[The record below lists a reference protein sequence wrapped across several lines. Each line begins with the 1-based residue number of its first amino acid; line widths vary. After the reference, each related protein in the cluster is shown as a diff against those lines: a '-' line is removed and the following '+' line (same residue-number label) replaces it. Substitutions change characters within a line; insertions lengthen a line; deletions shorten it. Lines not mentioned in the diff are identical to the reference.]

1 MTTIFISYRRDDE
14 PAAAGRLYDA
24 LVAALGARSVFIDVD
39 GIKPGVDFV
48 DVLEEVLSRCEVV
61 VAIIG
66 RRWLEARDA
75 EGRPRLADPED
86 FVRLELVRAL
96 ERSQEHGDLRLLP
109 LCVEGARMPRPDEL
123 PPELA
128 SFARLQAFS
137 LRHVTWRSDVDH
149 LLEWLQ
155 AQAPAGTWAT
165 RARRRLGLSRLSRRT
180 ARLVAAAAALAV
192 AGGVVAV
199 ALALSGGKEQAQGV
213 GAVEGAPTPLQGK
226 PTAIAAGAGGVWVA
240 EINGVVEELDP
251 RTGRA
256 RGTPIRVPGAPLGL
270 AVGEGA
276 VWVACRTMA
285 SSGEVGGQV
294 VAIDPATKRV
304 GRPIEV
310 GAQPRDVAIG
320 AGGVWTANFSDGSV
334 SRIDPRSRREHR
346 YYPKGPDKGGEP
358 ADIAVGEGAVW
369 VAQSN
374 RQTVNRIN
382 PATGAVL
389 ARIPVSAAP
398 ESVVVGAGAVWV
410 ASLSKDTV
418 TKIDPKSNVPIGQ
431 PVIVGSH
438 PDDIA
443 IWRGG
448 LYVAAKDAGIVQR
461 IDPASMTLS
470 PDSLSVGNG
479 PDALA
484 AYGDSLWVSN
494 VDDSSAVRI
503 GQ

>member
-48 DVLEEVLSRCEVV
+48 EVLEEVLSRCEVL
-61 VAIIG
+61 VAVIG

-75 EGRPRLADPED
+75 QGRSRLADSGD

-96 ERSQEHGDLRLLP
+96 ERSEEHGDIRLLP
-109 LCVEGARMPRPDEL
+109 LCVDGARMPRPDEL

-137 LRHVTWRSDVDH
+137 LRHATWRSDLDH

-165 RARRRLGLSRLSRRT
+165 RARRRLGLSKLSRRT
-180 ARLVAAAAALAV
+180 ARLVAAAAALTVA
-192 AGGVVAV
+192 AGGVAI
-199 ALALSGGKEQAQGV
+199 ALALSGGEEQAQGI
-213 GAVEGAPTPLQGK
+213 GAVQGAPTPLQGK

-240 EINGVVEELDP
+240 EISGVVEELDP
-251 RTGRA
+251 RTGHV

-276 VWVACRTMA
+276 VWVACRTIK

-294 VAIDPATKRV
+294 VAIDPATKQA

-320 AGGVWTANFSDGSV
+320 AGGVWTASISDGSV
-334 SRIDPRSRREHR
+334 SRIDPRSMRERRYH
-346 YYPKGPDKGGEP
+346 PKGPDEGGEP

-369 VAQSN
+369 VVQSKH
-374 RQTVNRIN
+374 QTVTRIN

-389 ARIPVSAAP
+389 ARIPVAAAP

-418 TKIDPKSNVPIGQ
+418 TKIDPKVNQPIGQ
-431 PVIVGSH
+431 PVVVGSH
-438 PDDIA
+438 PDDMA
-443 IWRGG
+443 IWRGA

-461 IDPASMTLS
+461 IDPASMTLA

-484 AYGDSLWVSN
+484 VYADSLWVSN

-503 GQ
+503 AE

>member
-1 MTTIFISYRRDDE
+1 VTTIFISYRRDDE

-48 DVLEEVLSRCEVV
+48 EVLEEVLSRCDVLVAVV
-61 VAIIG
+61 G

-75 EGRPRLADPED
+75 EGRLRLADPED
-86 FVRLELVRAL
+86 FVRLELIRAL
-96 ERSQEHGDLRLLP
+96 ERSKEHGDIRLLP

-137 LRHVTWRSDVDH
+137 LRHVTWRSDVEH

-155 AQAPAGTWAT
+155 AQAPEETWAT
-165 RARRRLGLSRLSRRT
+165 RARRRLGLSTLSRRA
-180 ARLVAAAAALAV
+180 ARLVAAAAALAAAAGV
-192 AGGVVAV
+192 AAVVLAV
-199 ALALSGGKEQAQGV
+199 SGGKEQPQGIGEV
-213 GAVEGAPTPLQGK
+213 SGAPTPLQGK
-226 PTAIAAGAGGVWVA
+226 PTAIAAGAGAIWVA

-251 RTGRA
+251 QTGHV

-276 VWVACRTMA
+276 VWVACRTVN
-285 SSGEVGGQV
+285 SDGEVRGQV
-294 VAIDPATKRV
+294 VDIDPASKQV
-304 GRPIEV
+304 GRAIGV

-320 AGGVWTANFSDGSV
+320 AGAVWTANFSDGSV
-334 SRIDPRSRREHR
+334 SRIDPRSRRERR
-346 YYPKGPDKGGEP
+346 YLPKRPDIDGEP

-369 VAQSN
+369 VVESKH
-374 RQTVNRIN
+374 QTLNRISS
-382 PATGAVL
+382 ATGAVL

-398 ESVVVGAGAVWV
+398 ESVVVGVGSVWV

-418 TKIDPKSNVPIGQ
+418 TKIDPKTNQPVGQ
-431 PVIVGSH
+431 PVVVGSH
-438 PDDIA
+438 PDDMA
-443 IWRGG
+443 IWRGA
-448 LYVAAKDAGIVQR
+448 LYVAAKDEGVVQR
-461 IDPASMTLS
+461 IDPRSLS
-470 PDSLSVGNG
+470 LSHDSISVGNG

-484 AYGDSLWVSN
+484 VYGDSLWVSN

-503 GQ
+503 AE